1 MAYGV
6 ENVVGGMNRSG
17 PSYWPTVLARTYI
30 EHQRLRQFIHDI
42 KTPRDHWRHGAEFG
56 CGYGRMAPVL
66 TEFCT
71 TVVAFERDAELAEI
85 AKQAIGGISDLYVH
99 HVKSLEQVPQGPTGS
114 FDLILT
120 YTVLQHMPDDECS
133 RVMAEI
139 KRTLAPH
146 GLLVCV
152 EDTHGERGGNVW
164 PRVPERYADMLGM
177 KLILQAPRIIEDN
190 RNVGTMMAFV

>member
-1 MAYGV
+1 MGYGV

-71 TVVAFERDAELAEI
+71 KVTAYERDQELASI
-85 AKQAIGGISDLYVH
+85 AQQAIGEMVH
-99 HVKSLEQVPQGPTGS
+99 VNRVESLERVHAVPDGG

-139 KRTLAPH
+139 KRTLAPN

-190 RNVGTMMAFV
+190 RNVGTMMAFA

>member
-1 MAYGV
+1 MGYGV

-71 TVVAFERDAELAEI
+71 TVVAYERDQELASI
-85 AKQAIGGISDLYVH
+85 AQQAIGEMVH
-99 HVKSLEQVPQGPTGS
+99 VNRVESLERVHAVPDGG

-139 KRTLAPH
+139 KRTLAPN

-164 PRVPERYADMLGM
+164 PRVPERYAEMLGM

-190 RNVGTMMAFV
+190 RNVGTMMAFA

>member
-71 TVVAFERDAELAEI
+71 KVTAYERDQELAEI
-85 AKQAIGGISDLYVH
+85 AQAAIGEMVTIQRVT
-99 HVKSLEQVPQGPTGS
+99 SLENVRAEHDTYDFG
-114 FDLILT
+114 LT
-120 YTVLQHMPDDECS
+120 YTVLQHMPDDECHS
-133 RVMAEI
+133 VLLEI
-139 KRTLAPH
+139 KSVLD
-146 GLLVCV
+146 GILVCV

-164 PRVPERYADMLGM
+164 PRIPERYAEMLGM

-190 RNVGTMMAFV
+190 RNVGTIMAFA